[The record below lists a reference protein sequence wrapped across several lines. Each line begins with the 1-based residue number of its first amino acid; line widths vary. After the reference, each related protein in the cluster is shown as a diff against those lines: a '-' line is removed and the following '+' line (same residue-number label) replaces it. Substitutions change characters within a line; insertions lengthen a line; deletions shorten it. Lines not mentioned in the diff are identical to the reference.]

1 MKNRKRVAAR
11 ILPAVLAVML
21 LAGCGN
27 SGERFE
33 AEEDHGRTNAKS
45 MYAESASDGK
55 YGLAANEVQSGGWA
69 EDYEYEHELDNNGYQ
84 TDATE
89 TQKSPAADSDQVSS
103 GRKLIKNVNLSV
115 ETREFDV
122 MMPALEARVRE
133 LGGYVEDLETYN
145 GSRYSGNKNIRY
157 ANLTVRIPQ
166 PRLDDFV
173 GSVSEI
179 GNVVRRTDS
188 VNDVTMTY
196 VDTESRR
203 NALKTEYDRLLELME
218 RAETLEEIL
227 TLEDRLTTLRYQLES
242 MESQLRTMD
251 NQVDYSTVRLSVS
264 EVEELAPAVDEP
276 EEEKSVW
283 ERISSGF
290 AESLREVQENVTD
303 AFVEFLS
310 NVPYTLTWLVPLLIV
325 ILVAVGI
332 FRGRR
337 KKKRKQAVAE
347 SGQADRDGK

>member
-1 MKNRKRVAAR
+1 MKNKKRFAAR
-11 ILPAVLAVML
+11 MLTAVLAVAL
-21 LAGCGN
+21 LAGCG
-27 SGERFE
+27 SSV
-33 AEEDHGRTNAKS
+33 EEFDEEEEHGRTNEKP
-45 MYAESASDGK
+45 MYAESAFDGK
-55 YGLAANEVQSGGWA
+55 YGLAVNEGGWA
-69 EDYEYEHELDNNGYQ
+69 EDYEYEHELDDNRYQ
-84 TDATE
+84 ADAAA
-89 TQKSPAADSDQVSS
+89 TQKSPAADNDQVSS
-103 GRKLIKNVNLSV
+103 GRKLVKNVNLSV

-133 LGGYVEDLETYN
+133 LGGYIEDLETYN
-145 GSRYSGNKNIRY
+145 GSRYSEKKNIRY

-166 PRLDDFV
+166 SRLDDFV

-188 VNDVTMTY
+188 VNDVTKTY

-251 NQVDYSTVRLSVS
+251 NQVDYSTVRLNVS
-264 EVEELAPAVDEP
+264 EVEELAPAVNEP
-276 EEEKSVW
+276 EEEKTVW

-290 AESLREVQENVTD
+290 AESLRDVRESATD
-303 AFVEFLS
+303 AIVEFLS
-310 NVPYTLTWLVPLLIV
+310 NLPYTLTWAIPLLV
-325 ILVAVGI
+325 LILVAVGI
-332 FRGRR
+332 RRGRR
-337 KKKRKQAVAE
+337 KKRKKQAVTE
-347 SGQADRDGK
+347 SGQAGRDGK